1 MIVRVGSDLLLL
13 LDLLHENGL
22 LLVLAAFV
30 LEPDADDSRTEARHF
45 DQLLL
50 HEGVGSRIGRVA
62 RPQRVQLLLVQNGPH
77 ARRFA
82 VRSASSG
89 HSAAILAAAGSF
101 TALLARRRYASVGTV
116 CKSETRKSLFIGWF
130 VACWNWTK
138 WQQSGYLGPQT

>member
-1 MIVRVGSDLLLL
+1 LIVRVGSDLLLL
-13 LDLLHENGL
+13 LDLLHENCL

-30 LEPDADDSRTEARHF
+30 LEPDADDTRTEAGHF

-62 RPQRVQLLLVQNGPH
+62 RPQGVQLLLVENRAD

-101 TALLARRRYASVGTV
+101 TALLARRRYASVGAV
-116 CKSETRKSLFIGWF
+116 CNQKTSNKLLIV
-130 VACWNWTK
+130 VANWTR
-138 WQQSGYLGPQT
+138 